1 MISSFCKIIKLADF
15 YWIPFARTSLLLMFW
30 RDFYPWGTYNLL
42 SEERNTETC
51 SSVGQNER
59 RGKKLLKV
67 FFECVFL
74 REALLAFYSKF
85 SFSQRAPYF
94 FITCN
99 TSCPGLDFPTD
110 LPSTLVRG
118 QSPYLPLCE
127 PPGHRRDCSLLIANA
142 KGIPYLNIWWIHRH
156 AFSLSFSFLF
166 AVMKKKT
173 NWDT

>member
-1 MISSFCKIIKLADF
+1 
-15 YWIPFARTSLLLMFW
+15 MFW

-51 SSVGQNER
+51 SSVGQNQR

-85 SFSQRAPYF
+85 SFSQRATY
-94 FITCN
+94 FITRN
-99 TSCPGLDFPTD
+99 TSCPGPDFPTD

-127 PPGHRRDCSLLIANA
+127 PPGHRRDCSLLIACA
-142 KGIPYLNIWWIHRH
+142 KGIPYLNIRWIHRH
-156 AFSLSFSFLF
+156 AFSLSFSFLSLQLW
-166 AVMKKKT
+166 KKKLET
-173 NWDT
+173 HKHLT